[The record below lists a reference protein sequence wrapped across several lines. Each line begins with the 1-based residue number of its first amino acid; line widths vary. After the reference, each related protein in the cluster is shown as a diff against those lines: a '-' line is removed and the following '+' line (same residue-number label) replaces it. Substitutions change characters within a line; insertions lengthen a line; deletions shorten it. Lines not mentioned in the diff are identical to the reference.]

1 MVQRLFILR
10 GFGSIKGFSREN
22 GIKKVG
28 KWKKIIRF
36 IKMGLEIHNE
46 LEKKNRKII
55 FGKVKNRPYLNHRQK
70 PCCSFF
76 ELTFTLIIG

>member
-46 LEKKNRKII
+46 LEKNRNII
-55 FGKVKNRPYLNHRQK
+55 FGKVKNRSYLNYRQK
-70 PCCSFF
+70 PCCCNLF
-76 ELTFTLIIG
+76 